1 MYFVSLDSL
10 GFRDRTPPVP
20 GTSHAGERRM
30 KHTGRSPRGVPMA
43 VTAGLS
49 LLLVVA
55 ACTGE
60 PKASNRVVAIDPGH
74 PSETSQ
80 GASGPGGATE
90 IQVNWA
96 VALKLQALLEGRG
109 YDVILTK
116 LVEEEVVTNR
126 HRAEIGTFRGADI
139 MVRLHCDAG
148 SHRGTATFFPDR
160 QGTRWGVT
168 GPAHE
173 VIEGSRALA
182 EVLHPAMVASL
193 GPDWPDLGI
202 KGDSKTAVGARQGA
216 LTGSIFSEIP
226 VVTIEMVVITDEEQE
241 AFIASETGQDRM
253 AEAIAQGIGAYFER
267 NE

>member
-1 MYFVSLDSL
+1 MKRPSGGLKAQRIV
-10 GFRDRTPPVP
+10 
-20 GTSHAGERRM
+20 AGARM
-30 KHTGRSPRGVPMA
+30 
-43 VTAGLS
+43 S
-49 LLLVVA
+49 LLLFFVA
-55 ACTGE
+55 CSPEGSQ
-60 PKASNRVVAIDPGH
+60 PRPIVAIDPGH

-96 VALKLQALLEGRG
+96 VAQRLRTLLEEKG
-109 YDVILTK
+109 YGVVLTK

-126 HRAEIGTFRGADI
+126 HRAEVGTFRGADI

-160 QGTRWGVT
+160 QGSRWGVT
-168 GPAHE
+168 GPDPK
-173 VIEGSRALA
+173 VIEASRRLA
-182 EVLHPAMVASL
+182 ESLHPAMITAL

-226 VVTIEMVVITDEEQE
+226 VVTIEMVVITDPEQE
-241 AFIASETGQDRM
+241 AFIDGESGQARM
-253 AEAIAQGIGAYFER
+253 AEAIAQGIQAYFDREG
-267 NE
+267 